1 MFQYLESQLYEGKLK
16 LLNKQASWE
25 AEKLYYEMLTF
36 EKKAG
41 KTNNYVLTYSAPR
54 GEEFSDDHMNS
65 LALFNIGLKELIER
79 VNAIDK
85 RKKTYDDGK
94 NRFFLFLRKFE
105 DRNKKKLVATKE
117 DLMRE
122 IKEIK
127 RIKMDTWCPVL

>member
-1 MFQYLESQLYEGKLK
+1 M
-16 LLNKQASWE
+16 NKQASWE